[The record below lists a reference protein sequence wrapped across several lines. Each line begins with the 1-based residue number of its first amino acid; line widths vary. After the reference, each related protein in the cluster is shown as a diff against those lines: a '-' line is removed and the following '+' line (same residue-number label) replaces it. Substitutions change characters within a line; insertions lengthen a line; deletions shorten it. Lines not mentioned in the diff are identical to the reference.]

1 MRSKRGHL
9 TRAYLMRCWQEGKAA
24 FSEKLRW
31 RFSLEGVLQNR
42 PRQGFDTLEELIAFV
57 QAELDDASG
66 GAGGAADRKETQTER
81 AREGDGQ

>member
-1 MRSKRGHL
+1 MRSKRDHL

-24 FSEKLRW
+24 PGAKPRW

-57 QAELDDASG
+57 QAELDDERG
-66 GAGGAADRKETQTER
+66 GADRKET
-81 AREGDGQ
+81 